1 MGYVGRVLPNILAD
15 KYVGALNATIPCA
28 LGSGIMLFA
37 WSGVHDQ
44 AGQIV
49 FAVFYGLF
57 ASGMQS
63 MFTVALSALTK
74 DLSKVGT
81 RNGMC
86 FTVISVAALTGPPI
100 SGVLVQSGEDG
111 YLYAQVWGGC
121 IVVAGGLVLI
131 AARMCETGWNFR
143 VRI

>member
-1 MGYVGRVLPNILAD
+1 MPNILAD
-15 KYVGALNATIPCA
+15 KFVGALNATIPCV

-37 WSGVHDQ
+37 WTGIHDQ

-49 FAVFYGLF
+49 FAVLYGLF
-57 ASGMQS
+57 ASGVQS
-63 MFTVALSALTK
+63 MFTVALSALTN

-100 SGVLVQSGEDG
+100 AGVLVQAGENG

-121 IVVAGGLVLI
+121 IVVAGGLVLV
-131 AARMCETGWNFR
+131 AARICETGWHLR
-143 VRI
+143 VHV